1 MKLVDIVFVLSVAAT
16 VNAILIPADND
27 GSFQASSTSSQVS
40 GPTSE
45 PNPGTSEYWQS
56 LMDIINSS
64 IFDKDQQQSIDV
76 VDPSTS
82 KLAQEQPIDE
92 LGPSISEQDWK
103 VIIDGPDPGIP
114 EDWRDLID
122 AVNSNIHNQ
131 DQQQPI
137 DIAGPST
144 SKRGRKRPADIAG
157 PSTSKRVRK
166 RPADIAGPSTSKRVR
181 KQPTDIAGPSTS
193 KRVRKQ
199 PTDIAGPSTSD
210 KYWQS
215 LMNIIN
221 LNIPSQDQQQPMIH
235 DRSDN
240 TGSNQV
246 TGLSRRYQK
255 VLDGI
260 NQKLEASRII
270 QKKKRKEYYDH
281 QAIGLEQQS
290 ALLMGREIPNST
302 YSPDT
307 EKQLKKEYEKASRK
321 VYNLRRDLRGF
332 MKKHGL
338 DFEEPE
344 LD

>member
-1 MKLVDIVFVLSVAAT
+1 MKLVDIVFVLTAAAT
-16 VNAILIPADND
+16 TNAILIPANND
-27 GSFQASSTSSQVS
+27 DSPQASGTSSQVS
-40 GPTSE
+40 GPTNE

-103 VIIDGPDPGIP
+103 IIIDGPDPGIP

-122 AVNSNIHNQ
+122 EVNSNIHNQ

-157 PSTSKRVRK
+157 PSTSK
-166 RPADIAGPSTSKRVR
+166 
-181 KQPTDIAGPSTS
+181 Q
-193 KRVRKQ
+193 VRKQ

-215 LMNIIN
+215 LMNIIS

-235 DRSDN
+235 DRSGN

-302 YSPDT
+302 YNPDT